1 MTNQTDK
8 PLTAEDIKFAHLV
21 ASGEKQNKAFLQAYP
36 HKRGLAQTTITTQ
49 AYKLA
54 RKEHILQE
62 VQTTIE
68 TKARLARLAEDKIMQ
83 ALTDEKL
90 NKTTADVAMFMYDHT
105 NGKAR
110 QTIEQTTQ
118 SISLNIDLTGTG
130 TPQEI

>member
-1 MTNQTDK
+1 MNKQTSK

-21 ASGEKQNKAFLQAYP
+21 ASGEKHNKAYLQAYP
-36 HKRGLAQTTITTQ
+36 HKKHLTPATIKVNSTKLLAKDNFIT
-49 AYKLA
+49 
-54 RKEHILQE
+54 E

-90 NKTTADVAMFMYDHT
+90 NKTNADVAMFMYDHT

-130 TPQEI
+130 TPLEV